1 MLCGALYTVECVRN
15 VVVAENIC
23 LTTQRRRQ
31 VYDYTV
37 IGNVL
42 CFYSCRGRGMLWT
55 AAVHGVSW
63 QESLTLHGPCVM
75 TGPSHML
82 CMVCVMAGPSHM
94 LCVVCVCVC
103 ACVRA

>member
-1 MLCGALYTVECVRN
+1 
-15 VVVAENIC
+15 
-23 LTTQRRRQ
+23 
-31 VYDYTV
+31 
-37 IGNVL
+37 
-42 CFYSCRGRGMLWT
+42 MLWT

-63 QESLTLHGPCVM
+63 QESHTLHGPCVM